1 MNRWRPHR
9 QRRRRHGRGFSLIE
23 AIVALAVTALTLSLL
38 TGATWGLRLAF
49 VAQDELRDGPV
60 ETLILRRA
68 LQRWTTAISTDTVA
82 GEALILGRSDQLRM
96 VIVPSVQSGRRAY
109 LAALTI
115 SESRGRVRLDAARQM
130 GEISPAAVIDSPDS
144 TRLMESA
151 VPLSL
156 SYLVR
161 EEFRPQ
167 NIWVDDLLPEHG
179 LPIAIAVERN
189 GVRIV
194 TAPLH
199 LDRSAGC
206 VMALGARGLLLE
218 ACGVRP

>member
-1 MNRWRPHR
+1 MIWLRPLR

-109 LAALTI
+109 LAALT
-115 SESRGRVRLDAARQM
+115 
-130 GEISPAAVIDSPDS
+130 
-144 TRLMESA
+144 
-151 VPLSL
+151 
-156 SYLVR
+156 
-161 EEFRPQ
+161 
-167 NIWVDDLLPEHG
+167 
-179 LPIAIAVERN
+179 
-189 GVRIV
+189 
-194 TAPLH
+194 
-199 LDRSAGC
+199 
-206 VMALGARGLLLE
+206 
-218 ACGVRP
+218 